1 MSAVTVGQITTGLN
15 TLTKLVTALKG
26 AVASNFTNLPDD
38 AVVLEDGLDI
48 ASIAWP
54 PAAAIAD
61 AIALLVA
68 IEPLVAASGISI
80 GPDPNPEVDSQTTT
94 QGGR

>member
-1 MSAVTVGQITTGLN
+1 MSPVTVGQVTAGLK
-15 TLTKLVTALKG
+15 TLTNLVTALKG
-26 AVASNFTNLPDD
+26 AVDSNFTNLPDD

-48 ASIAWP
+48 ASLAWP

-68 IEPLVAASGISI
+68 IEPLVAASGVSV
-80 GPDPNPEVDSQTTT
+80 GPDPDPEVDSQTTT